1 MKKFA
6 APVGVLFLVACT
18 VGPDYQGPVPASL
31 SVPDAYVGPG
41 ARPAAPADLS
51 RWWERFDD
59 PLLARLIEEASA
71 GNLDLRVATARL
83 AQAREALVQ
92 ARAGLLPDVG
102 ASASVGRDLGA
113 GRDRTTFSVGGDAAW
128 QIDLFG
134 GIRRS
139 IEAVGA
145 EAEGAYYDREAVRVA
160 LAAEVAS
167 NYIAARLAQTR
178 LAIARDTLAIADDN
192 LQIAQWRVQA
202 GLASSIDA
210 EQARAA
216 RAQTAASIPTL
227 ETNFS
232 SAAYRLAVLT
242 GRPPGALL
250 DTLAATAPIPKGPAD
265 VAAGIPADTLRQR
278 PDVRAAERSLAAATA
293 RIGVA
298 EAQLYPQ
305 LRLSGNIGT
314 SALSLGGLF
323 DAITGGLLGSVG
335 QSLFSGGALRS
346 QVRSQRAAAEAALAT
361 YQRSVLTALEDVE
374 NALAA
379 LDAAKRREAEFAIA
393 FDAANNSAI
402 FSRIQYRSGLIDF
415 QSLNQAESQLL
426 SAREGLATS
435 QAAEA
440 SALVQLY
447 QALGGGWT
455 PIDSPPTARSAA
467 PDNGTSQ

>member
-1 MKKFA
+1 
-6 APVGVLFLVACT
+6 
-18 VGPDYQGPVPASL
+18 
-31 SVPDAYVGPG
+31 
-41 ARPAAPADLS
+41 
-51 RWWERFDD
+51 
-59 PLLARLIEEASA
+59 
-71 GNLDLRVATARL
+71 
-83 AQAREALVQ
+83 
-92 ARAGLLPDVG
+92 
-102 ASASVGRDLGA
+102 
-113 GRDRTTFSVGGDAAW
+113 VGGDAAW

-139 IEAVGA
+139 IEAAGA

-278 PDVRAAERSLAAATA
+278 PDVRAAER
-293 RIGVA
+293 
-298 EAQLYPQ
+298 
-305 LRLSGNIGT
+305 
-314 SALSLGGLF
+314 
-323 DAITGGLLGSVG
+323 
-335 QSLFSGGALRS
+335 
-346 QVRSQRAAAEAALAT
+346 
-361 YQRSVLTALEDVE
+361 
-374 NALAA
+374 
-379 LDAAKRREAEFAIA
+379 
-393 FDAANNSAI
+393 
-402 FSRIQYRSGLIDF
+402 
-415 QSLNQAESQLL
+415 
-426 SAREGLATS
+426 
-435 QAAEA
+435 
-440 SALVQLY
+440 
-447 QALGGGWT
+447 
-455 PIDSPPTARSAA
+455 
-467 PDNGTSQ
+467 